1 MERIKNIFEKN
12 TLLYKEIEWVCYYFR
27 VQNQD
32 AALRKSAMVLSTFGE
47 LIPVYIETATFFNEE
62 KILVTENGLLEMCSL
77 LMEAQKQKD
86 YILLADYYELM
97 VLSFV
102 QSLQEKIIAF
112 LGGEPEGFDKS
123 AYEGYQLEYAGNG
136 ALTLRVEREG
146 KGKYYHSNKSP
157 FLEGLMLANSWYS
170 YDYTKY
176 VIYGLGL
183 GYHIDALALW
193 DENID
198 IEVYESDK
206 NIYEICQRYGVLEE
220 LQKRPNVTV
229 HYDSSFL
236 ELSARLENFQED
248 EVLVIHEPSLATL
261 PTSSVKERM
270 ENYFVQYSSGQN
282 QLKLLNGNF
291 RINTKKVSENVDV
304 LKDKIRGKNVYLVAA
319 GPSLDKNYHQLKNV
333 SANDVI
339 ISTGTAFRKLIKAG
353 IRPDY
358 VIEIDANRR
367 ITNHF
372 RDVNAETVP
381 MIMLSTATHWLNRDY
396 QGEKYLVLQ
405 KDYSNA
411 EKYAAERG
419 FTLYETG
426 GSVMTT
432 ALDIA
437 IRMESKKI
445 VVLGLDLAYTDNYA
459 HADGTSRRNIPEGVT
474 DLRRIKAID
483 GSDVMTNKS
492 LDMYRQWIEN
502 RIAREKNSG
511 IQFIDATE
519 GGAFINGMRIYN
531 LEEILRE
538 ERG

>member
-1 MERIKNIFEKN
+1 MDCIKNIFNKN
-12 TLLYKEIEWVCYYFR
+12 ILLNKEIEWTCYYFR
-27 VQNQD
+27 MQNQD
-32 AALRKSAMVLSTFGE
+32 AALRKSAMVLLTFGR
-47 LIPVYIETATFFNEE
+47 LIPEYIENVAFFNEE
-62 KILVTENGLLEMCSL
+62 KTLVTESGLLEMCSL
-77 LMEAQKQKD
+77 LMKAQEQKD
-86 YILLADYYELM
+86 YVLLADYYELM
-97 VLSFV
+97 VLPFV

-112 LGGEPEGFDKS
+112 LGGEPQDFDKS
-123 AYEGYQLEYAGNG
+123 EYEGYQLEYAGNG
-136 ALTLRVEREG
+136 ALTIRVEREG

-157 FLEGLMLANSWYS
+157 FLEGLLLANSWYS
-170 YDYTKY
+170 YEHTKY

-183 GYHIDALALW
+183 GYHVDALALW
-193 DENID
+193 DENIE

-206 NIYEICQRYGVLEE
+206 NIYEICKQYGVLEE
-220 LQKRPNVTV
+220 LHKRPNVTV
-229 HYDSSFL
+229 HYDPSFQ
-236 ELSARLENFQED
+236 ELSARLQNFQED

-261 PTSSVKERM
+261 PTSSIKERM

-291 RINTKKVSENVDV
+291 RINTQKVSENVDA
-304 LKDKIRGKNVYLVAA
+304 LKEKIRGKNVYLVAA
-319 GPSLDKNYHQLKNV
+319 GPSLDKNYLQLRNV

-339 ISTGTAFRKLIKAG
+339 ISTGTAFRKLIMAG

-358 VIEIDANRR
+358 VIETDANRR

-372 RDVNAETVP
+372 RDINEEKIP
-381 MIMLSTATHWLNRDY
+381 MIMLSTATHWLNQDY

-405 KDYSNA
+405 KEYGNA
-411 EKYAAERG
+411 EKYAEERG
-419 FTLYETG
+419 LTLYETG

-459 HADGTSRRNIPEGVT
+459 HADGTSRRNIPEGLT

-483 GSDVMTNKS
+483 GSDVMATKS
-492 LDMYRQWIEN
+492 LDMYRQWIEK
-502 RIAREKNSG
+502 RIAREENSP

-519 GGAFINGMRIYN
+519 GGALIEGMQICT
-531 LEEILRE
+531 LEEALRG